1 MTGGGIAGPGG
12 ATSGASGTATGGRG
26 SGGTTTGGAGAS
38 GAGGVAGPG
47 SGGGPGG
54 IVGTMG
60 SAGVGG
66 LGRGGPAA
74 CMGKAGSKRGKSTQS
89 LMAAGVNRTFIYY
102 APPNLD
108 PNKPA
113 PIVFVPHG
121 ALMSGQQMYDITGYA
136 AIADREGF
144 VAIFPDGEGVMSL
157 APWNVG
163 TGDCGAGGLVS
174 ALGNDQAF
182 IDAMLDFAEADQC
195 IDSEHVYMT
204 GFSMGGYF
212 SHETG
217 CLRTDIRAVGPHSG
231 GTHDLGQC
239 KSKHKPVIIFHF
251 MEDAL
256 ISYTC
261 ATDARD
267 KWVARNGCTASS
279 PDVTTVKGGTCEYY
293 KGCPA
298 DGQVALCTF
307 AVPAGSMTSVK
318 GHTWSGGAPGSYAG
332 SGYVETGTE
341 SAAELGWAFFK
352 KYAW

>member
-1 MTGGGIAGPGG
+1 M
-12 ATSGASGTATGGRG
+12 GTAG
-26 SGGTTTGGAGAS
+26 
-38 GAGGVAGPG
+38 
-47 SGGGPGG
+47 
-54 IVGTMG
+54 M
-60 SAGVGG
+60 GG
-66 LGRGGPAA
+66 LGRGSTA
-74 CMGKAGSKRGKSTQS
+74 CMGKPGSKRGKSTQS

-102 APPNLD
+102 APQNLD
-108 PNKPA
+108 PNKPV
-113 PIVFVPHG
+113 PLVFVPHG
-121 ALMSGQQMYDITGYA
+121 ALMSGQQMYDITSYA
-136 AIADREGF
+136 TIADREGF
-144 VAIFPDGEGVMSL
+144 VAIFPDGEGNMSL

-163 TGDCGAGGLVS
+163 VGDCGAGGLVS

-182 IDAMLDFAEADQC
+182 MDAMLEFANADQC
-195 IDSEHVYMT
+195 IDSDHVYMT

-212 SHETG
+212 SHENG

-231 GTHDLGQC
+231 GTHDLSQC

-251 MEDAL
+251 TEDAL

-279 PDVTTVKGGTCEYY
+279 PNVTTVKGGTCEYY
-293 KGCPA
+293 KDCPA